1 MLQGTFDV
9 EKLNTLIDS
18 SSQILTKLVLSD
30 LSIVNAPKINAEPNS
45 IWNNFIS
52 SSLNKCQNI
61 EELRLTNLAD
71 KIGLAQYQAL
81 LKILS
86 EKPPTSLKKL
96 YLCETNFIYQ
106 RRGEESLNV
115 LEEYIKPL
123 LEQLECLEE
132 L

>member
-1 MLQGTFDV
+1 M
-9 EKLNTLIDS
+9 
-18 SSQILTKLVLSD
+18 VLSD
-30 LSIVNAPKINAEPNS
+30 LSIFNAPKINAEPNS

-52 SSLNKCQNI
+52 SAINKFQDV

-71 KIGLAQYQAL
+71 RIGLVQYQAL

-86 EKPPTSLKKL
+86 EKPPTSLKNL
-96 YLCETNFIYQ
+96 SLCETNFIN
-106 RRGEESLNV
+106 RRHGTESLNV

-123 LEQLECLEE
+123 LEQVECLEE